1 MICGMLL
8 YDSMIWIQT
17 LIVHSGNLVDHT
29 GISPGDG
36 WCTLF
41 VVCRGT
47 GIPEIPQ
54 PHSVQSLHCHRCTTS
69 KRKHKKSQVRKGH
82 KPWQSSSKLALQS
95 FSKHLYPTLFPVL
108 AWIILNTCVDVSRNH
123 TKIRNHMSND
133 MCLML
138 HSKTS
143 NHNIVLC
150 FIPKDIQIG
159 ERNTCDACWEQ
170 EMLDAV
176 GRSRWVIWLKAA
188 WAAKPLW
195 CGCRHL
201 ESHSLSQFLRKD
213 VMDSLESMKAVWI
226 WLALI
231 GYVL

>member
-1 MICGMLL
+1 MRSICKSQSDNSFRRWDCTRLHPARTTAAAVALDAERILVSLALFHGRPYSGAHWHIVISREDVKIWYVVCYGMLL

-82 KPWQSSSKLALQS
+82 KPWQSSSKLFNPS
-95 FSKHLYPTLFPVL
+95 PS
-108 AWIILNTCVDVSRNH
+108 ICILLCSR
-123 TKIRNHMSND
+123 
-133 MCLML
+133 C
-138 HSKTS
+138 
-143 NHNIVLC
+143 
-150 FIPKDIQIG
+150 
-159 ERNTCDACWEQ
+159 
-170 EMLDAV
+170 
-176 GRSRWVIWLKAA
+176 
-188 WAAKPLW
+188 
-195 CGCRHL
+195 
-201 ESHSLSQFLRKD
+201 
-213 VMDSLESMKAVWI
+213 
-226 WLALI
+226 
-231 GYVL
+231 